1 MTSGVIPVIFTNQVF
16 SQILFI
22 EERKLFV
29 GMISKKCSES
39 DVKMMFAPFGSIED
53 CTILRDQNGQ
63 SRGRKMSESRVWSN
77 LIIEEGT
84 TSSEI
89 SVMWCWVH
97 VSIHTCLPW
106 SKMVIKNYDKSLS
119 RLLCNKSQFVCEE
132 LTLHSPFWFGGQLKL
147 SVSLN

>member
-1 MTSGVIPVIFTNQVF
+1 MCENGRLCMIEHHPIFEATDLCLTSVVIPVIFTNQVF

-63 SRGRKMSESRVWSN
+63 SRGRKMSESRV
-77 LIIEEGT
+77 
-84 TSSEI
+84 
-89 SVMWCWVH
+89 
-97 VSIHTCLPW
+97 
-106 SKMVIKNYDKSLS
+106 
-119 RLLCNKSQFVCEE
+119 
-132 LTLHSPFWFGGQLKL
+132 
-147 SVSLN
+147 

>member
-1 MTSGVIPVIFTNQVF
+1 MTSGVIPVNFTNQVF

-89 SVMWCWVH
+89 SVMWCWVY

-106 SKMVIKNYDKSLS
+106 SKMVIKKYDKSLS

-132 LTLHSPFWFGGQLKL
+132 LTLQFPFLIWRSTKT
-147 SVSLN
+147 

>member
-1 MTSGVIPVIFTNQVF
+1 MCENGRLCMIEHHPIFEATDLCLTSGVIPVIFTNQVF

-63 SRGRKMSESRVWSN
+63 SRGRKMSESRVWIN

-84 TSSEI
+84 TSTEI
-89 SVMWCWVH
+89 SVM
-97 VSIHTCLPW
+97 
-106 SKMVIKNYDKSLS
+106 
-119 RLLCNKSQFVCEE
+119 
-132 LTLHSPFWFGGQLKL
+132 
-147 SVSLN
+147 